1 MNANYRASR
10 TTSASQK
17 ILALGLASATCVGLV
32 GMIAVRSAQDASAQE
47 ATSQDG
53 ANQVDLAAATTSN
66 GVTQTQLDQY
76 AAQLATERARLEAY
90 RQQLVTAANQL
101 STQSRTGAT
110 VAKPQRVPKKPT
122 AVKKKS
128 TTSSDSSLSATN
140 SSGTNSYVAPQAPV
154 VQAPVQQQFVPAPQQ
169 QSNGWSNGGGSVAQA
184 PAAKTRA
191 RKG

>member
-1 MNANYRASR
+1 MNANYRATR

-53 ANQVDLAAATTSN
+53 ANQVDLAA
-66 GVTQTQLDQY
+66 
-76 AAQLATERARLEAY
+76 ATERARLEAY

-191 RKG
+191 SKG

>member
-1 MNANYRASR
+1 MNANYRATR

-53 ANQVDLAAATTSN
+53 STQVDLAAVTTSN

-101 STQSRTGAT
+101 STQSSTAAN
-110 VAKPQRVPKKPT
+110 VAKPKRVPKKPT
-122 AVKKKS
+122 AVKNK
-128 TTSSDSSLSATN
+128 TTAAADSSSSAT
-140 SSGTNSYVAPQAPV
+140 STYAAPQAPA

-191 RKG
+191 SKG

>member
-1 MNANYRASR
+1 MNANYRATR

-47 ATSQDG
+47 ATSQDTT
-53 ANQVDLAAATTSN
+53 NQIDLAAATTST

-76 AAQLATERARLEAY
+76 AAQLANERARLEAY

-101 STQSRTGAT
+101 STQSRSAAT
-110 VAKPQRVPKKPT
+110 VAKPKRVPKKPT
-122 AVKKKS
+122 AVKENS
-128 TTSSDSSLSATN
+128 AASSNSSSSATN
-140 SSGTNSYVAPQAPV
+140 SYVVPQSPT

-169 QSNGWSNGGGSVAQA
+169 QSGSWSNGGGSVAQA

-191 RKG
+191 SKG